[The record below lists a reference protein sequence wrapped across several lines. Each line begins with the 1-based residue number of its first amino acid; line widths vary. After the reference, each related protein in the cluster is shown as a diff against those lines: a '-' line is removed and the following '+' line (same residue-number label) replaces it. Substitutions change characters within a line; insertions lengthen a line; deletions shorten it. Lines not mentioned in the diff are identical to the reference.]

1 MALFEDQIF
10 AFSPS
15 NSSRLK
21 WKTKKRRRQRK
32 RDPFVYA
39 VLSKRRSSFE
49 KRDL

>member
-10 AFSPS
+10 AFLLS
-15 NSSRLK
+15 NDSRLK

-39 VLSKRRSSFE
+39 VLGKRRQSFE